1 MYISKSLTR
10 QISKLTATKDNILI
24 LGEPGVGKRTIA
36 QEIQSKSTKGKPLVI
51 DGLTA
56 VDAAFQ
62 ALSGRLTVANVDA
75 VSPHNQHLLA
85 RFLKEN
91 PGARVV
97 LTAVR
102 SDGLDLDTKGFE
114 ILEVAPLRERLVELP
129 ELVKSISER
138 LCKQFGKPKLEIGGL
153 LLNVLP
159 QSSWPGNV
167 KQLVDV
173 IGKGVLQSHGD
184 HLELPSE
191 FLNEH
196 QHLEHAIQNIAA
208 GRIFVLDQTLDLIE
222 LLLIRRALDTFQ
234 YNQSKTAEVLGLSE
248 ANFRY
253 RLKKFGL
260 PSVRKVK

>member
-36 QEIQSKSTKGKPLVI
+36 QEIQSKSTKKGELLVI
-51 DGLTA
+51 DGLSA
-56 VDAAFQ
+56 GDSDFQ

-85 RFLKEN
+85 KFIKTT
-91 PGARVV
+91 PGARVI

-102 SDGLDLDTKGFE
+102 ADRLN
-114 ILEVAPLRERLVELP
+114 LETRTFQKLAIQPLRDRLEELP
-129 ELVKSISER
+129 ELVRSIADRIAE
-138 LCKQFGKPKLEIGGL
+138 QFGRPSLEIDGHISH
-153 LLNVLP
+153 VLS

-173 IGKGVLQSHGD
+173 IGRAVLTSHGD
-184 HLELPSE
+184 HLELPAE
-191 FLNEH
+191 YLDEH
-196 QHLEHAIQNIAA
+196 QHVEAAIQNITA
-208 GRIFVLDQTLDLIE
+208 GRIFILDQTLDLVE
-222 LLLIRRALDTFQ
+222 
-234 YNQSKTAEVLGLSE
+234 YNQTKVAEILGVSE